1 MGLLVGKTAVIT
13 GGTSGIGLATAA
25 RFVDEGAWVF
35 ITGRRQAQLDE
46 ALGQLGERANGVR
59 GDVGAGAD
67 LDRLYTAVAEAG
79 RGLDIVVANAGV
91 TAVARIGDITEDHL
105 DTLLST
111 NIKGVVFT
119 VQKALPLMNDGAS
132 IIITGST
139 TAERCRE
146 GLGVYAATK
155 AAVRS
160 FARTWAN
167 ELKGRGIRVNVIVA
181 GSTATPGS
189 DNLADQTSPGD
200 SITQFRANR
209 IAGIPLGRFGEPD
222 EIANAALFLASDL
235 ASFTTGSTVT
245 ADGGANQNLTD
256 IP

>member
-1 MGLLVGKTAVIT
+1 VGLLDGKTAVIT
-13 GGTSGIGLATAA
+13 GATSGIGLATAT
-25 RFVDEGAWVF
+25 RFVDEGARVF

-59 GDVGAGAD
+59 GDVGAVAD
-67 LDRLYTAVAEAG
+67 LDRLYAAVAEAG

-119 VQKALPLMNDGAS
+119 VQKALPLLNDGAS

-139 TAERCRE
+139 TAERGRE

-189 DNLADQTSPGD
+189 DNLADQTSAGE

-245 ADGGANQNLTD
+245 ADGGANQ
-256 IP
+256 I

>member
-1 MGLLVGKTAVIT
+1 MGLLDGKTAVIT

-25 RFVDEGAWVF
+25 RFVDEGARVF
-35 ITGRRQAQLDE
+35 ITGRGQAQLDN
-46 ALGQLGERANGVR
+46 ALAQLGERANGVR
-59 GDVGAGAD
+59 GDVGASAD
-67 LDRLYTAVAEAG
+67 LDRLYAAVAESG

-119 VQKALPLMNDGAS
+119 VQKAVPLLNDGAS

-139 TAERCRE
+139 TAERGRE

-167 ELKGRGIRVNVIVA
+167 ELKGHGIRVNVIVA

-189 DNLADQTSPGD
+189 DNLAEQTNPGE
-200 SITQFRANR
+200 SITQFRADR
-209 IAGIPLGRFGEPD
+209 IAGIPLGRFGEPN
-222 EIANAALFLASDL
+222 EIANVALFLASDL
-235 ASFTTGSTVT
+235 ARFTTGSTVT
-245 ADGGANQNLTD
+245 ADGGANQ
-256 IP
+256 I

>member
-1 MGLLVGKTAVIT
+1 VGLLDSKTAVIT

-59 GDVGAGAD
+59 GDVGVVAD
-67 LDRLYTAVAEAG
+67 LDRLYTAVTEAG
-79 RGLDIVVANAGV
+79 RGLDTVVANAGV

-119 VQKALPLMNDGAS
+119 VQKALPLLNDGGS

-139 TAERCRE
+139 TAERGRE

-189 DNLADQTSPGD
+189 DNLADQTSPGE

-245 ADGGANQNLTD
+245 ADGGANQ
-256 IP
+256 I